1 MERSRVE
8 TRKPSNNPLGKFAN
22 FFLLSFGYVGIRFL
36 VAPVRARLLTEQ
48 LGKPLYA
55 SLSLAVTTVTLVAMF
70 LALGSYE
77 FLARRLPGIP
87 PARQK
92 GWLSLVLRRIALPG
106 WLLAGAVAS
115 AFCLFRPA
123 GSEFLTA
130 DNILF
135 LWLALGLMLWLLCR
149 VFYALGRNRIGTMR
163 AIQLF
168 QNDAW
173 FLLIFAAG
181 TWAAASFAHSLWIWT
196 GWLATVA
203 LAVFLFDRTPGPA
216 EAPGGKGLREVLA
229 FGLPLMP
236 MLVGE
241 MLLRLADRY
250 LLLAYC
256 EISVV
261 AEYILAMNIAMM
273 AYGTGASLL
282 DLSVPHLYA
291 EANRNPAPTP
301 AAGASFWGG
310 SVAPTPEMR
319 RIFSLAL
326 RHVTGL
332 GAVMGLA
339 FAFFRRDIFAVIA
352 GPEFRNAADLMP
364 WVAGVPLTYLVA
376 MAAGR
381 ALLVQNRSRI
391 VGGATLGAALLNLA
405 VNLVVVPLWGPHG
418 AAMST
423 LGSLLAL
430 AVFLF
435 AVIDIRRWIDRG
447 TWKPGHLLA
456 GIAGCAAADWLI
468 VTLLPDASHWVRLP
482 LAAVPALLT
491 FWLAK
496 VFTPADM
503 ALLRAANSSNS

>member
-1 MERSRVE
+1 MENRIQ
-8 TRKPSNNPLGKFAN
+8 SNRRMGKFAN

-55 SLSLAVTTVTLVAMF
+55 SLSLAVTTITLVAMF

-87 PARQK
+87 PGRQK

-106 WLLAGAVAS
+106 WLLAGAVAGTV
-115 AFCLFRPA
+115 CLF
-123 GSEFLTA
+123 GHFGGEMLTA
-130 DNILF
+130 GNVLF

-203 LAVFLFDRTPGPA
+203 LAVFLFDRTPDPA
-216 EAPGGKGLREVLA
+216 VPPGEKGLREVLA

-241 MLLRLADRY
+241 MLFRLADRY
-250 LLLAYC
+250 LLLAFC
-256 EISVV
+256 DISVV

-291 EANRNPAPTP
+291 EANRNPSVAT
-301 AAGASFWGG
+301 ASRTSFWR
-310 SVAPTPEMR
+310 SSMVPTDEMR

-332 GAVMGLA
+332 GAVMGLG
-339 FAFFRRDIFAVIA
+339 FAFFSRDIFAIIA
-352 GPEFRNAADLMP
+352 GPEFRNAAALMP
-364 WVAGVPLTYLVA
+364 WIAGVPLVYLLA

-418 AAMST
+418 AALST

-435 AVIDIRRWIDRG
+435 AVIDVPRWIDRR
-447 TWKPGHLLA
+447 TWKPGHLVV
-456 GIAGCAAADWLI
+456 GIAACAAADWAI
-468 VTLLPDASHWVRLP
+468 VTLLPDASHWIRLP

-496 VFTPADM
+496 VFTPSDM
-503 ALLRAANSSNS
+503 ALLRAANSSQS